1 MRNGETQA
9 LLDVQHSQW
18 RWTSSFI
25 QPTSCC
31 HTSSN
36 RRSRT
41 AWRRHRYGE
50 MGGKQR
56 GLRPDSEKSCSHSSS
71 LVKTDKSKSLLQIQ
85 SINWQQIKWWDQ
97 IHQMRSFLRCISHT
111 SYSQVSAIESQVLLH
126 QTLYFNHR
134 RLLLTGAAG
143 GSRSPVHFCWAQLYQ
158 LRSPA
163 LHVQPSPQH
172 TGTHSWGLWYLHE
185 V

>member
-1 MRNGETQA
+1 MRNGETQV
-9 LLDVQHSQW
+9 LLEVQHSQW

-56 GLRPDSEKSCSHSSS
+56 GLRPDSEQSCSHSSS
-71 LVKTDKSKSLLQIQ
+71 LVNTDTINKLRADEYKNRFMEWDHFCAAWVTQVTHKSLLSKARYS
-85 SINWQQIKWWDQ
+85 SIKPSTSITVGFSWLELLEVPGRPSSSAEDG
-97 IHQMRSFLRCISHT
+97 SIS
-111 SYSQVSAIESQVLLH
+111 SALLPC
-126 QTLYFNHR
+126 TFN
-134 RLLLTGAAG
+134 LLPNTG
-143 GSRSPVHFCWAQLYQ
+143 
-158 LRSPA
+158 
-163 LHVQPSPQH
+163 
-172 TGTHSWGLWYLHE
+172 GTHS
-185 V
+185 